1 MSGLFESLN
10 KNQKLLSRLK
20 SLRIRSANQ
29 KKQEA
34 TDKKYRDV
42 VLGTSS
48 LSEALL
54 YAKQTFSFSL
64 DDSILQK
71 ISQVL
76 TGLQNAIAEGN
87 ADEDQ
92 VIACEKMLKDVKELV
107 RKNWSKFYP
116 QYIGETTNTLRVIQN
131 INQTT
136 VTECLRKIEAA
147 KIWESSL
154 NQLHSLHT
162 GMSDA
167 KNLIDSLELD
177 EKIIVFLQQ
186 MNSGQATLS
195 NLNDPVIR
203 WLKME
208 MLENRIKL
216 TFIG

>member
-42 VLGTSS
+42 VLGASS